1 MLPNLKQESW
11 RFYHWSYRIWLEH
24 LVKHRTVDI
33 GFSREISVVRV
44 QLIDF
49 VTKPA
54 VHTIEVVIVW
64 YEIIVNKEIKGR
76 WISLV
81 LSYNEGLAIKP
92 STLTNIFD
100 TG

>member
-1 MLPNLKQESW
+1 M
-11 RFYHWSYRIWLEH
+11 
-24 LVKHRTVDI
+24 
-33 GFSREISVVRV
+33 SVVRV

-54 VHTIEVVIVW
+54 VHTIEVIIVW
-64 YEIIVNKEIKGR
+64 YEIIVNKEIEAR
-76 WISLV
+76 CISLV

-92 STLTNIFD
+92 STKTNIAD